1 MPLSVC
7 SALHG
12 VNPWL
17 KMKKILKVAGFEIE
31 ATFTRKE
38 RDAEYLSHALKVGE
52 QFPKVQGRAKVLEGK
67 GKIHNVMLH
76 GS

>member
-17 KMKKILKVAGFEIE
+17 KMKKILKVAGFETE

-52 QFPKVQGRAKVLEGK
+52 QFPKV
-67 GKIHNVMLH
+67 
-76 GS
+76 